1 MPEKLPFF
9 PLQLV
14 VYPGE
19 ALNLHIFEHRYRQLI
34 QDAEE
39 EGLTFGV
46 PTVINK
52 QVQPIA
58 TEVKL
63 LEVSKRYASGET
75 DVRTLGQRVFRIKNF
90 EPVLTPK
97 LYAGGEVEFLYVDE
111 EEDYLLN
118 ERIVNLIRKI
128 YVAMKID
135 KVVKSAHEGFRTFDI
150 AHYCGFTLE
159 QEYELLTTFDAKK
172 RQLFLL
178 NHLQSIR
185 PDLTEDERNK
195 SIVNRAQLN
204 GHFKNLTPPN
214 F

>member
-1 MPEKLPFF
+1 M
-9 PLQLV
+9 V

-34 QDAEE
+34 EDAEN
-39 EGLTFGV
+39 EGLTFGI

-52 QVQPIA
+52 EVQPIA

-63 LEVSKRYASGET
+63 IEVSKRYPSGES

-90 EPVLTPK
+90 EPTLSPK
-97 LYAGGEVEFLYVDE
+97 LYAGGEVEFLFVDE

-118 ERIVNLIRKI
+118 ERIVNIIREI
-128 YVAMKID
+128 YLAMKID

-159 QEYELLTTFDAKK
+159 QEYELLTTFDARK

-178 NHLQSIR
+178 EHLQTIR
-185 PDLTEDERNK
+185 PNVSEDERNK
-195 SIVNRAQLN
+195 AIVNRAQLN
-204 GHFKNLTPPN
+204 GHFKHLTPPK